1 MNKQIRL
8 KKINNSETKIFV
20 KQHDFYAGIIN
31 SDTRIFN
38 HSPRS
43 SKNIF
48 HLFGFEGLGCNEE
61 ILLSKD
67 FDVIKI
73 KFNDEIL
80 TTTRLKWLRS
90 GIASPYCNSEIDKQI
105 ILPLDKITL
114 DDAVDIEEELTLFG
128 PVS

>member
-1 MNKQIRL
+1 MYSQIKLKRMNDF
-8 KKINNSETKIFV
+8 ETKVFV
-20 KQHDFYAGIIN
+20 KQHNYYAGVID
-31 SDTRIFN
+31 SVTKTFH

-43 SKNIF
+43 SKNVF
-48 HLFGFEGLGCNEE
+48 RLFGFEGLGCNEE
-61 ILLSKD
+61 ILLNKD